1 MTRLPR
7 PRCFAAL
14 AVCAIALVA
23 GIAPGS
29 ASAAACPTTTG
40 AKFAGLPQLKAW
52 NEKLAKF
59 GPRPTGSPNQKR
71 YINWLDGQL
80 RDVQGVKVTSL
91 HYRFNRWLSKSTSVH
106 ATLGGRNTDLAVAG
120 PVPYSRVTG
129 RHGVTAPL
137 LHLPADTPITAAN
150 SAGKIVVRDL
160 VAPSIKYALF
170 DFVSWF
176 KYDPDGSIDPN
187 ADYKREFLNNQ
198 PSDDMKAADAA
209 GAAGV
214 IFVHELPRKDFQGQ
228 YRPYDGIHWRTPG
241 VHLGIDQGTRL
252 EQAID
257 SGTAGLGHIVVRAQQ
272 TKNART
278 RSIIGHLPGPGKRRI
293 VVETHSD
300 GMNAVWDNGNV
311 PILAIAHYF
320 AKLPKRCRPGPM
332 EFLFTTAHLYQ
343 HLDPSQ
349 HGAGDSEYARVL
361 DGDYDKGTVGLV
373 LTLEHLGA
381 RDYEAVPRGNGLPG
395 LTLVRTNTTELSTTF
410 VSESD
415 FLVNTLAQL
424 VQARDVRRSLLMKGT
439 ALADNSHVPPY
450 CSFGGEATPYEQH
463 LIPSVGFVTS
473 PWILFDPGYGLGSID
488 FRLLRQQ
495 SLMFNDFLLRLRGV
509 PQDAIAGMYTQY
521 RQERAQGKPTCPP

>member
-1 MTRLPR
+1 MNLVTR
-7 PRCFAAL
+7 PRMIAAL
-14 AVCAIALVA
+14 AISSVALA
-23 GIAPGS
+23 TAATGS
-29 ASAAACPTTTG
+29 ASAASCPTTTG
-40 AKFAGLPQLKAW
+40 AKFAGLPQLRAW
-52 NEKLAKF
+52 NKKLFQF
-59 GPRPTGSPNQKR
+59 GARPTGSPNQKR

-80 RDVQGVKVTSL
+80 RDVPGVKVTSI
-91 HYRFNRWLSKSTSVH
+91 HYRFNRWLARSSSLH
-106 ATLGGRNTDLAVAG
+106 ATLNGRNTNLALVG

-137 LHLPADTPITAAN
+137 VHLPSDTPITAAN
-150 SAGKIVVRDL
+150 SAGRIVVRDL
-160 VAPSIKYALF
+160 VAPSISYGLF
-170 DFVSWF
+170 NLVSWF
-176 KYDPDGSIDPN
+176 QYDPDHSIDPN
-187 ADYKREFLNNQ
+187 APYKREFLSAQ

-214 IFVHELPRKDFQGQ
+214 VFIHELPRKQIQGQ
-228 YRPYDGIHWRTPG
+228 YRPYDGIHWLTPG
-241 VHLGIDQGTRL
+241 VHLGIDQGTAL

-257 SGTAGLGHIVVRAQQ
+257 GGTAGLGHIVVRARQ
-272 TKNART
+272 TKNAVT
-278 RSIIGHLPGPGKRRI
+278 RSLIGHLPGPGKRRI

-343 HLDPSQ
+343 RLDPSQ
-349 HGAGDSEYARVL
+349 HGAGDAEYARVL
-361 DGDYDKGTVGLV
+361 DGDYDQGTVGLV

-395 LTLVRTNTTELSTTF
+395 LTLVPTGTTELSTTF

-415 FLVNTLAQL
+415 FLVDTLKQL
-424 VQARDVRRSLLMKGT
+424 IQARDVRRSLLMKGT

-450 CSFGGEATPYEQH
+450 CSFGGEGTPYAQH
-463 LIPSVGFVTS
+463 LLPTVGFVTS
-473 PWILFDPGYGLGSID
+473 PWTLFDPGYGLKIID

-495 SLMFNDFLLRLRGV
+495 TLLFNDFLLRLRGAS
-509 PQDAIAGMYTQY
+509 QDAIAGKYTQY

>member
-1 MTRLPR
+1 MKRLTR
-7 PRCFAAL
+7 PRWIVALALSSAAL
-14 AVCAIALVA
+14 CAAA
-23 GIAPGS
+23 APGS

-40 AKFAGLPQLKAW
+40 AKFAGLPQMKAW
-52 NEKLAKF
+52 NQKLADF
-59 GPRPTGSPNQKR
+59 GARPTGSPNQKH

-80 RDVQGVKVTSL
+80 RDVPGVKVTSL
-91 HYRFNRWLSKSTSVH
+91 HYRFNRWLSKSTSLH
-106 ATLGGRNTDLAVAG
+106 ATLGVRNTNLAVAG

-150 SAGKIVVRDL
+150 SAGRIVVRDL
-160 VAPSIKYALF
+160 VAPSITYGLF
-170 DFVSWF
+170 DLVSWF
-176 KYDPDGSIDPN
+176 KYDPAASIDPN
-187 ADYKREFLNNQ
+187 ADYKREWLNNQ

-214 IFVHELPRKDFQGQ
+214 IFVHELPRREIQGQ
-228 YRPYDGIHWRTPG
+228 YRPYDGIHWLTPG
-241 VHLGIDQGTRL
+241 VHLGVDQGTRL

-257 SGTAGLGHIVVRAQQ
+257 SGAAGLGHIVVRARQ

-349 HGAGDSEYARVL
+349 HGAGDSEYAKIL
-361 DGDYDKGTVGLV
+361 DGAYDRGTVGLV

-395 LTLVRTNTTELSTTF
+395 LTLVRTNTTEPSTTF

-415 FLVNTLAQL
+415 FLVNTLEQL
-424 VQARDVRRSLLMKGT
+424 VQTRDVRRSLLMKGT

-463 LIPSVGFVTS
+463 LIPSVGFITS
-473 PWILFDPGYGLGSID
+473 PWILFDPGYGLRSID
-488 FRLLRQQ
+488 FRLLRRQTLVF
-495 SLMFNDFLLRLRGV
+495 SDFLLRLRGAS
-509 PQDAIAGMYTQY
+509 QDAIAGAYTQY
-521 RQERAQGKPTCPP
+521 RQERAQGTPTCAP

>member
-1 MTRLPR
+1 VRGHR
-7 PRCFAAL
+7 PRRFAAL
-14 AVCAIALVA
+14 AVCSIALVA
-23 GIAPGS
+23 AIGPGF
-29 ASAAACPTTTG
+29 ASAASCPTTTG
-40 AKFAGLPQLKAW
+40 AKFAGLPQLKTW
-52 NEKLAKF
+52 NAKLAGF
-59 GPRPTGSPNQKR
+59 GARPTGSPNQKH

-80 RDVQGVKVTSL
+80 RDVPGVKVTSL
-91 HYRFNRWLSKSTSVH
+91 HYRFNRWLSKSTSLH
-106 ATLGGRNTDLAVAG
+106 ATLSGRNTNLSVAG

-150 SAGKIVVRDL
+150 SAGRIVVRDL
-160 VAPSIKYALF
+160 VAPSITYGLF

-176 KYDPDGSIDPN
+176 KYDPAGSIDPN
-187 ADYKREFLNNQ
+187 ADYKREWLNNQ

-214 IFVHELPRKDFQGQ
+214 IFVHELPRGEIQGQ
-228 YRPYDGIHWRTPG
+228 YRPYDGIHWLTPG

-343 HLDPSQ
+343 RLDPSQ
-349 HGAGDSEYARVL
+349 HGAGDSEYAKIL
-361 DGDYDKGTVGLV
+361 DRDYDQGTVGLV

-415 FLVNTLAQL
+415 FLVNTLKQL
-424 VQARDVRRSLLMKGT
+424 IQARDVRRSLLMKGT

-463 LIPSVGFVTS
+463 LIPSVGFITS
-473 PWILFDPGYGLGSID
+473 PWILFDPGYGLKSID

-495 SLMFNDFLLRLRGV
+495 TLMFSDFLLRLRGAS
-509 PQDAIAGMYTQY
+509 QDAIAGAYTQY
-521 RQERAQGKPTCPP
+521 RQERVQGKPTCAP

>member
-1 MTRLPR
+1 MKRLTRTR
-7 PRCFAAL
+7 PTLAL
-14 AVCAIALVA
+14 ALGSIALVA
-23 GIAPGS
+23 ALAPGS
-29 ASAAACPTTTG
+29 ASAASCPTTTG
-40 AKFAGLPQLKAW
+40 AKFAGLPQLRDW
-52 NEKLAKF
+52 NQKLAKF
-59 GPRPTGSPNQKR
+59 GARPTGSPNQKR

-80 RDVQGVKVTSL
+80 QDIKGVKVTSL
-91 HYRFNRWLSKSTSVH
+91 HYRFNRWLARQSSLH
-106 ATLGGRNTDLAVAG
+106 ATLDGRNTNLPLVG

-129 RHGVTAPL
+129 RKGITAPL
-137 LHLPADTPITAAN
+137 VHLPTDTPITAAN

-160 VAPSIKYALF
+160 VASSIAYGLF

-176 KYDPDGSIDPN
+176 KYDPDHTIDPN
-187 ADYKREFLNNQ
+187 AQYKREFLNSQ

-214 IFVHELPRKDFQGQ
+214 VFVHELPRKQIQGQ
-228 YRPYDGIHWRTPG
+228 YRPYDGIHWLTPG
-241 VHLGIDQGTRL
+241 VHLGIDEGTRL

-257 SGTAGLGHIVVRAQQ
+257 GGTAGPGHIAIRAQQ

-343 HLDPSQ
+343 HLDPNQ

-361 DGDYDKGTVGLV
+361 DRDYDKGTVGLV

-395 LTLVRTNTTELSTTF
+395 LALVPTNTTELSTTF

-415 FLVNTLAQL
+415 FLVNTLEQL

-439 ALADNSHVPPY
+439 ALADDTRVPPY
-450 CSFGGEATPYEQH
+450 CSFGGEGTPYEQH
-463 LIPSVGFVTS
+463 LIPTVGFVTS
-473 PWILFDPGYGLGSID
+473 PWILFDPGYGLKAID
-488 FRLLRQQ
+488 FGLLRRQT
-495 SLMFNDFLLRLRGV
+495 LMFSDFLLRLRGAS
-509 PQDAIAGMYTQY
+509 QEAIAGAYTQY
-521 RQERAQGKPTCPP
+521 RQERAQGKPTCAP

>member
-1 MTRLPR
+1 MSRFPR
-7 PRCFAAL
+7 PRHLAAL
-14 AVCAIALVA
+14 AVCSICLAGALA
-23 GIAPGS
+23 TG
-29 ASAAACPTTTG
+29 SAAAAPCPTTTG
-40 AKFAGLPQLKAW
+40 ARFAGLPQLKAW

-59 GPRPTGSPNQKR
+59 GARPTGSPNQKR

-80 RDVQGVKVTSL
+80 SEVPAVKVTSL
-91 HYRFNRWLSKSTSVH
+91 HYRFNRWLSRETSLH
-106 ATLGGRNTDLAVAG
+106 TTLEGRNTNLPVVG

-137 LHLPADTPITAAN
+137 VHLASDTPITAAN

-160 VAPSIKYALF
+160 VAPSIDYGLF

-176 KYDPDGSIDPN
+176 KYDPDGSINPK
-187 ADYKREFLNNQ
+187 APYKREFLSSQ

-214 IFVHELPRKDFQGQ
+214 IFVHELPRREIQGQ
-228 YRPYDGIHWRTPG
+228 YRPYDGIHWLTPA
-241 VHLGIDQGTRL
+241 VHLGIDEGTRL

-257 SGTAGLGHIVVRAQQ
+257 GGTAGLGHIVVRARQ

-320 AKLPKRCRPGPM
+320 AELPKRCRPGPM

-361 DGDYDKGTVGLV
+361 DRDYDRGTVGLV

-381 RDYEAVPRGNGLPG
+381 RDFEAVPRGNGLPG
-395 LTLVRTNTTELSTTF
+395 LTLVPTGTTEVSTTF

-415 FLVNTLAQL
+415 FLVETLKQL
-424 VQARDVRRSLLMKGT
+424 IQARDVRRSLLMKGT
-439 ALADNSHVPPY
+439 ALADDSRVPPY
-450 CSFGGEATPYEQH
+450 CSFGGEGTPYEQH
-463 LIPSVGFVTS
+463 LIPTVGFVTS
-473 PWILFDPGYGLGSID
+473 PWMLFDPGYGMKLID
-488 FRLLRQQ
+488 LKLLRQQ
-495 SLMFNDFLLRLRGV
+495 TLMFSDFLLRLRAV
-509 PQDAIAGMYTQY
+509 PQDAIAGAYTQY

>member
-1 MTRLPR
+1 MKSPTR
-7 PRCFAAL
+7 PRWTPAL
-14 AVCAIALVA
+14 LIASALLLAAIA
-23 GIAPGS
+23 PN
-29 ASAAACPTTTG
+29 AAAAASCPTVTG
-40 AKFAGLPQLKAW
+40 GKFAGLSQMRAW
-52 NEKLAKF
+52 NKKLAEF
-59 GPRPTGSPNQKR
+59 GARPTGSPNQKH
-71 YINWLDGQL
+71 YIDWLDGQL
-80 RDVQGVKVTSL
+80 RDVPGVKVTSL
-91 HYRFNRWLSKSTSVH
+91 RYRFNRWLSQSTALH
-106 ATLGGRNTDLAVAG
+106 ATLGGRNTNLPVVG

-137 LHLPADTPITAAN
+137 VHLPSDTPITSGN
-150 SAGKIVVRDL
+150 SAGRIVVRDL
-160 VAPSIKYALF
+160 VAPSIAYGLF

-176 KYDPDGSIDPN
+176 KYDPDGTIDPN
-187 ADYKREFLNNQ
+187 APYKREFLSSQ

-214 IFVHELPRKDFQGQ
+214 IFVHELPRRQIQGQ
-228 YRPYDGIHWRTPG
+228 YRPYDGIHWLTPG
-241 VHLGIDQGTRL
+241 VHLGVDQGTRL

-257 SGTAGLGHIVVRAQQ
+257 GGSAGLGHIVVRARQ

-320 AKLPKRCRPGPM
+320 AELPKRCRPGPM

-349 HGAGDSEYARVL
+349 HGAGDSEYAKIL
-361 DGDYDKGTVGLV
+361 DRDYDRGTVALV

-381 RDYEAVPRGNGLPG
+381 RDYEAVPRANGLPG

-410 VSESD
+410 VTESD
-415 FLVNTLAQL
+415 FLVNTLEQL
-424 VQARDVRRSLLMKGT
+424 IQARDVRRSLLMKGT
-439 ALADNSHVPPY
+439 ALPDDTHVPPY

-463 LIPSVGFVTS
+463 LLPSVGFVTS
-473 PWILFDPGYGLGSID
+473 PWILFDPGYGLKTID

-495 SLMFNDFLLRLRGV
+495 TLMFSDFLLRLRGA
-509 PQDAIAGMYTQY
+509 PQDAIAGAYTQY
-521 RQERAQGKPTCPP
+521 RQERAQGKPTCAP

>member
-1 MTRLPR
+1 MRRLPR
-7 PRCFAAL
+7 PHCIAAL
-14 AVCAIALVA
+14 ALCSIAGLAAV
-23 GIAPGS
+23 APGS

-40 AKFAGLPQLKAW
+40 ARFAGLPQLKAW

-59 GPRPTGSPNQKR
+59 GARPTGSPNQKR
-71 YINWLDGQL
+71 YIDWLDGQL
-80 RDVQGVKVTSL
+80 RDVPGVKVTSL
-91 HYRFNRWLSKSTSVH
+91 RYRFNRWLSKSTSLH
-106 ATLGGRNTDLAVAG
+106 ATLSGRNTNLAVAG

-137 LHLPADTPITAAN
+137 IHLPADTPITAAN

-160 VAPSIKYALF
+160 VAPSITYSLF
-170 DFVSWF
+170 DLVSWF
-176 KYDPDGSIDPN
+176 KYDPAGSIDPN
-187 ADYKREFLNNQ
+187 ADYKREWLNNQ

-214 IFVHELPRKDFQGQ
+214 IFVHELPRREIQGQ
-228 YRPYDGIHWRTPG
+228 YRPYDGIHWLTPG
-241 VHLGIDQGTRL
+241 VHLGIDQGTSL

-257 SGTAGLGHIVVRAQQ
+257 GGTAGLGHIVVRAQQ

-343 HLDPSQ
+343 RLDPPE
-349 HGAGDSEYARVL
+349 HGAGDAQYAKIL
-361 DGDYDKGTVGLV
+361 DRDYDRGTVGLV

-415 FLVNTLAQL
+415 FLVNALEQL
-424 VQARDVRRSLLMKGT
+424 IQARDVRRSLLMKGT

-463 LIPSVGFVTS
+463 LIPSVGFITS
-473 PWILFDPGYGLGSID
+473 PWILFDPGYGLKSID

-495 SLMFNDFLLRLRGV
+495 TLIFSDFLLRLRGAS
-509 PQDAIAGMYTQY
+509 QDAIAGAYTQY
-521 RQERAQGKPTCPP
+521 RQERAQGKPTCAP

>member
-1 MTRLPR
+1 MKRLTRARWTTALALGAIAIT
-7 PRCFAAL
+7 AAL
-14 AVCAIALVA
+14 
-23 GIAPGS
+23 APGS
-29 ASAAACPTTTG
+29 ASADSCPTVTG
-40 AKFAGLPQLKAW
+40 AKFAGLPQLRAW
-52 NEKLAKF
+52 NQKLAKF
-59 GPRPTGSPNQKR
+59 GPRPTGSPSQKR
-71 YINWLDGQL
+71 YVNWLDGQL
-80 RDVQGVKVTSL
+80 GAIKGVKVTSL
-91 HYRFNRWLSKSTSVH
+91 HYRFNRWLARETSLH
-106 ATLGGRNTDLAVAG
+106 ATLGGRNKDLPLVG
-120 PVPYSRVTG
+120 PVPYSHVTG
-129 RHGVTAPL
+129 PRGITAPMV
-137 LHLPADTPITAAN
+137 HLPAETPITAAN
-150 SAGKIVVRDL
+150 SGGKIVVRDL
-160 VAPSIKYALF
+160 VASSLKYGLF

-176 KYDPDGSIDPN
+176 RYDPDHTIDPN
-187 ADYKREFLNNQ
+187 AEYKREFLNSQ
-198 PSDDMKAADAA
+198 PSDDMAAADAA

-214 IFVHELPRKDFQGQ
+214 IFVHELPRKQIEGQ
-228 YRPYDGIHWRTPG
+228 YRPYDGIHWLTPG
-241 VHLGIDQGTRL
+241 VQLGIDEGTRL
-252 EQAID
+252 EQAIAA
-257 SGTAGLGHIVVRAQQ
+257 GTAGPGHIVMRAQQ

-349 HGAGDSEYARVL
+349 HGAGDSEYAKVL
-361 DGDYDKGTVGLV
+361 DGDYDRGTVGLV

-395 LTLVRTNTTELSTTF
+395 LSLVRTNTTELSTTF

-415 FLVNTLAQL
+415 FLVNTLEQL

-463 LIPSVGFVTS
+463 LIPSVGFITS
-473 PWILFDPGYGLGSID
+473 PWILFDPGYGLKSID

-495 SLMFNDFLLRLRGV
+495 TLMFSDFLLRLRGV
-509 PQDAIAGMYTQY
+509 PQEAIAGAYTQY
-521 RQERAQGKPTCPP
+521 RQERAQGKPTCAP